1 MCALQA
7 VENTVEATMENWSRE
22 RETLRRVVTEEGT
35 TKADVAR
42 AIGVSRT
49 VMSRYINN
57 DYSES
62 EKLRRSVRAYL
73 IKIGRW
79 EEKPEIAE
87 GATEPEG
94 GFVTSVRELKNVST
108 SDSERVLGICRA
120 CLDNLE
126 FGMITGNPGTGKTYT
141 LENYQQQGG
150 STILITCDE
159 TSSVKSILVEIAEAL
174 GIFSKG
180 TSATLMKKV
189 VKELKRKP
197 RLLIFDEADLLRGP
211 RVLEA
216 IRAIYDKSKSA
227 GVVLCGN
234 HALAQR
240 ILEYAED
247 RPEMAR
253 LRDRIGYYQKLTGIS
268 EEEAS
273 RFLAHVN
280 ATPEAKELLTS
291 IGRQRGIRQLVKAL
305 GRLLDVTHGEPIT
318 GDLVEELGRIVL
330 SFA

>member
-1 MCALQA
+1 MSMLQA
-7 VENTVEATMENWSRE
+7 VETTMDVTMENWSRE
-22 RETLRRVVTEEGT
+22 REVLRQVVTEEGT

-49 VMSRYINN
+49 VVSRYINN
-57 DYSES
+57 DYGES
-62 EKLRRSVRAYL
+62 EKLRKSVRAYL

-79 EEKPEIAE
+79 EEKPEVAE
-87 GATEPEG
+87 GAAEPET
-94 GFVTSVRELKNVST
+94 GFITSINHLENVST

-120 CLDNLE
+120 CRDNHE
-126 FGMITGNPGTGKTYT
+126 FGMITGNPGTGKTFT
-141 LENYQQQGG
+141 LDMYRQQGNG
-150 STILITCDE
+150 IVTITCDE
-159 TSSVKSILVEIAEAL
+159 TSTVKSTLVEISEEL
-174 GIFSKG
+174 GLSSRG
-180 TSATLMKKV
+180 TSAKLMKKIIR
-189 VKELKRKP
+189 ELKRNP
-197 RLLIFDEADLLRGP
+197 RLLVFDEADLLRGP

-253 LRDRIGYYQKLTGIS
+253 LRDRIGYYQKLGGIS

-305 GRLLDVTHGEPIT
+305 GRLLDVTRGEPIT